1 MIDERSLC
9 QCLPATPETSLLF
22 ILFWR
27 SRDLFSSGLYTKL
40 LVKVGFF
47 NQGKS
52 NFRIVKLQYYI
63 LKEIYLY
70 NQTSISKFYKL
81 KLKTA
86 AVGVNLH
93 SLMVRFS
100 FMRDC
105 GSIPHGDSTVS
116 TFFSIF

>member
-1 MIDERSLC
+1 MI
-9 QCLPATPETSLLF
+9 
-22 ILFWR
+22 
-27 SRDLFSSGLYTKL
+27 
-40 LVKVGFF
+40 KVGFF

-52 NFRIVKLQYYI
+52 NFK
-63 LKEIYLY
+63 
-70 NQTSISKFYKL
+70 TSFCKFDKL

-105 GSIPHGDSTVS
+105 GSIPHEDSTVS
-116 TFFSIF
+116 TFAK